1 MLPKTKPIKSGWQF
15 TVRAVPTVERL
26 MFVQNLS
33 LMIKTGFSMGEAL
46 QTLAEQSGDRMLR
59 GIIHTLHQDVI
70 KGVSFATAL
79 QKHPATF
86 DELFVSMIA
95 AGETS
100 GNLEK
105 TLRQLHSQMKKSYAL
120 KRKIRNA
127 MIYPILI
134 LSFMLVVGTG
144 MFIFVI
150 PKIIDLYTSSGYTL
164 PLPTRILV
172 AVNNLVTGNLAIL
185 SALGGI
191 LIIGIFFIQRTE
203 AGKMI
208 WHRIL
213 LRLPVFGRI
222 IKRVN
227 IAQFSR
233 LLNSLIVTDIPIVT
247 GLQII
252 AQTVGNRAYRAHLLK
267 GVDAL
272 NRGSTISSVLIERK
286 DLFDPVAVQMIKVG
300 EEAGVIDT
308 MTQEIAEFYEEEVDS
323 TLSNLTVIIEPLLM
337 IVIGIGVGFLAVSII
352 LPIYS
357 LVNEI

>member
-1 MLPKTKPIKSGWQF
+1 
-15 TVRAVPTVERL
+15 

-46 QTLAEQSGDRMLR
+46 QTLAEQTSDRMLR
-59 GIIHTLHQDVI
+59 TIIQTLHQDVI
-70 KGVSFATAL
+70 KGISFAAAL

-86 DELFVSMIA
+86 DELFVNMVA

-105 TLRQLHSQMKKSYAL
+105 TLTQLHKQMKKSYAL

-134 LSFMLVVGTG
+134 LSFMSVVGVG

-164 PLPTRILV
+164 PLPTRILIAVSNFVSDNLLLLASGV
-172 AVNNLVTGNLAIL
+172 AALL
-185 SALGGI
+185 LGG
-191 LIIGIFFIQRTE
+191 FITLRTE
-203 AGKMI
+203 AGKII

-222 IKRVN
+222 IKKVN

-252 AQTVGNRAYRAHLLK
+252 AQTVGNRAYRTHLLK
-267 GVDAL
+267 GVAAL
-272 NRGSTISSVLIERK
+272 NRGSSISSILIERK
-286 DLFDPVAVQMIKVG
+286 DLYDPVVVQMIKVG
-300 EEAGVIDT
+300 EEAGVLDT
-308 MTQEIAEFYEEEVDS
+308 MTQEIAEFYEEEVDA

-337 IVIGIGVGFLAVSII
+337 IIIGIGVGFLAVSII
-352 LPIYS
+352 LPIYA
-357 LVNEI
+357 LVEQI

>member
-1 MLPKTKPIKSGWQF
+1 
-15 TVRAVPTVERL
+15 
-26 MFVQNLS
+26 MFVQNLA

-46 QTLAEQSGDRMLR
+46 QTLAEQTDDRMLR
-59 GIIHTLHQDVI
+59 GIIHALHQDVI
-70 KGVSFATAL
+70 KGVSFAQAL

-105 TLRQLHSQMKKSYAL
+105 TLHQLHHQMKKSYAL

-127 MIYPILI
+127 MIYPVLI
-134 LSFMLVVGTG
+134 LSFMLVVGVG

-150 PKIIDLYTSSGYTL
+150 PRIIDLYTSSGYTL
-164 PLPTRILV
+164 PLPTRILI
-172 AVNNLVTGNLAIL
+172 AVSNFVSDNLTLLASL
-185 SALGGI
+185 AGVLVLGG
-191 LIIGIFFIQRTE
+191 FIALRTE
-203 AGKMI
+203 AGKMV
-208 WHRIL
+208 WHRL
-213 LRLPVFGRI
+213 LLHLPVFGRI

-252 AQTVGNRAYRAHLLK
+252 AQTVGNRAYRAHLLR
-267 GVDAL
+267 GVAAL
-272 NRGSTISSVLIERK
+272 NRGSSISSVLLERK
-286 DLFDPVAVQMIKVG
+286 DLFDPVVVQMIKVG
-300 EEAGVIDT
+300 EEAGVLDN

-323 TLSNLTVIIEPLLM
+323 TLSNLTVIIEPILM
-337 IVIGIGVGFLAVSII
+337 IVIGVGVGFLAVSII
-352 LPIYS
+352 LPIYA
-357 LVNEI
+357 LVEEI